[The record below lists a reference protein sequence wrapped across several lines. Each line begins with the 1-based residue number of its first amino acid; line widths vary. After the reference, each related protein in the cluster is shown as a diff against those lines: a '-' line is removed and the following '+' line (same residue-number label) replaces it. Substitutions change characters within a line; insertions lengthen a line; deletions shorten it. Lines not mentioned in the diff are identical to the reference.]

1 MDGARVLPVLYVTFT
16 LLLFLLCLCFDGIL
30 MGVDG
35 HMPALQILL
44 MGPWG
49 IAFGQYQWFANPLL
63 GLALLAHRR
72 FRRLALTA
80 GVIALGLALSCLGI
94 ERVPDNRSYNFLP
107 LTGFGAGYYL
117 WTLAILLFCV
127 GQAWWCRKVRSAADV
142 PGWRWFDG
150 VLITVLVATIYAGTQ
165 MPSLRVQPSGAD
177 ELPEQAATR

>member
-1 MDGARVLPVLYVTFT
+1 MPALYVTFT

-49 IAFGQYQWFANPLL
+49 IAMGLYQWFANPLL

-72 FRRLALTA
+72 FRRLALGA

-117 WTLAILLFCV
+117 WTLAILLFCL
-127 GQAWWCRKVRSAADV
+127 GQAWWCRKVRSARDV

-150 VLITVLVATIYAGTQ
+150 VLITVLAATIYAGTQ
-165 MPSLRVQPSGAD
+165 MPSLRVQPISAD